1 MLDLLL
7 PLSTLQRSV
16 FIPDSLSGSVIAVL
30 VSSSATCITAAARLL
45 CVHTSAFTTAL
56 TSDSNPARSLPVN
69 SIVVWSVDCLT
80 PTERLVKV
88 HVLNHRGEER
98 KREGIVKENRNGI
111 EHGIKGH
118 DARHGWLASKSDC
131 SMSVN
136 DLAIGSERKAG
147 DFVRSNSHSSK
158 DMDSFQESVF
168 YLDKSVTECNLP
180 ELVVCYKENTYHVI
194 KDIRIDDGVL
204 TKDMFLFDNGT
215 DEKFL
220 PSEKDLDAE
229 LMKESPEM
237 DVSINDVSG
246 IPEQNQSGQNIDDEC
261 GSKQKLNA
269 DTCAPNVC
277 LLEDNESNKGIPS
290 QCDSKDLILTRE
302 MKDGVSKVL
311 YTLGLGELTSM
322 SKMSSAKTKSVCS
335 DCKSDAIEQQ
345 SFKNFSEREVTAIPS
360 FDSAVE
366 ESDPGKG
373 EPTLVSPVFASV
385 SEESS
390 SSCPVSEV
398 SNDSKLESGRITCHF
413 DSSTRTSN
421 KDERCHNLDGEP
433 HETGSTPKLEGA
445 VDQPFSSNLQRG
457 NGESSFSLAGP
468 VSGLITYSGP
478 IAYSGNLSLRSDS
491 SATSTRSFAFPI
503 LQPEWD
509 SSPVRM
515 TKADRRHY
523 RKHRGWRQNILC
535 CRF

>member
-1 MLDLLL
+1 M
-7 PLSTLQRSV
+7 
-16 FIPDSLSGSVIAVL
+16 GE
-30 VSSSATCITAAARLL
+30 RLL
-45 CVHTSAFTTAL
+45 
-56 TSDSNPARSLPVN
+56 
-69 SIVVWSVDCLT
+69 
-80 PTERLVKV
+80 KV

-98 KREGIVKENRNGI
+98 KRVLNQCYDIKAYSYLAD
-111 EHGIKGH
+111 IKGNCE
-118 DARHGWLASKSDC
+118 GKP
-131 SMSVN
+131 
-136 DLAIGSERKAG
+136 ERCRLSSTVKVR

-158 DMDSFQESVF
+158 DMDSFQDSVF
-168 YLDKSVTECNLP
+168 YLDKSVMECNLP

-229 LMKESPEM
+229 LMKDSPEM
-237 DVSINDVSG
+237 DVSINGVSR
-246 IPEQNQSGQNIDDEC
+246 IPEQNQSDQNVDDEC
-261 GSKQKLNA
+261 GSKKKLDA
-269 DTCAPNVC
+269 DTCALDVC
-277 LLEDNESNKGIPS
+277 LLEGIESNDGIAN
-290 QCDSKDLILTRE
+290 QCDFKDLILTRE

-322 SKMSSAKTKSVCS
+322 SKMSSAKTKAVYS
-335 DCKSDAIEQQ
+335 DCKSDAVEQQ
-345 SFKNFSEREVTAIPS
+345 SFQNFSEREVTAIPS
-360 FDSAVE
+360 LDSAVE

-385 SEESS
+385 PEESS
-390 SSCPVSEV
+390 SSCLVSEV

-413 DSSTRTSN
+413 NSSAPTSN
-421 KDERCHNLDGEP
+421 EDECSHNLDGEP
-433 HETGSTPKLEGA
+433 HETGSTPKLGDA

-515 TKADRRHY
+515 AKADRRHY
-523 RKHRGWRQNILC
+523 RKHRGWRQGILC

>member
-1 MLDLLL
+1 
-7 PLSTLQRSV
+7 
-16 FIPDSLSGSVIAVL
+16 
-30 VSSSATCITAAARLL
+30 
-45 CVHTSAFTTAL
+45 
-56 TSDSNPARSLPVN
+56 
-69 SIVVWSVDCLT
+69 
-80 PTERLVKV
+80 
-88 HVLNHRGEER
+88 
-98 KREGIVKENRNGI
+98 
-111 EHGIKGH
+111 
-118 DARHGWLASKSDC
+118 
-131 SMSVN
+131 
-136 DLAIGSERKAG
+136 
-147 DFVRSNSHSSK
+147 
-158 DMDSFQESVF
+158 MDSFQDSVF
-168 YLDKSVTECNLP
+168 YLDKSVMECNLP

-215 DEKFL
+215 DEKFM

-229 LMKESPEM
+229 IMKESPEM

-246 IPEQNQSGQNIDDEC
+246 IPEQNLSGQNIDDEC
-261 GSKQKLNA
+261 GSKKKLDA

-277 LLEDNESNKGIPS
+277 LPEDNESNKGIPN

-322 SKMSSAKTKSVCS
+322 SKMSSSKTKSVCS

-345 SFKNFSEREVTAIPS
+345 SFQTFSEREVTAIPS
-360 FDSAVE
+360 FDSVVE

-398 SNDSKLESGRITCHF
+398 SNDNSKLESGRITCHF
-413 DSSTRTSN
+413 DSSARTSN
-421 KDERCHNLDGEP
+421 KDDRSHDLDGEP
-433 HETGSTPKLEGA
+433 HETGSKPKLEDA

-491 SATSTRSFAFPI
+491 SATSTRSFAFPT

-515 TKADRRHY
+515 AKADRRHY
-523 RKHRGWRQNILC
+523 RKHRGWRQGILC